1 MRGPALRILQIN
13 DVYSLEALPRFAT
26 LVKEH
31 TARDPADR
39 TLVVVAGDFLAP
51 SILSSLD
58 GGRGMVDCLN
68 TIGVTHV
75 TFGNHE
81 DDIHPPELRAR
92 IRELHATW
100 LGTNVRGFEP
110 RLPLRDV
117 VEVGAPGGRTVRVGI
132 VGVVMDD
139 AAVYRGVPFGGATL
153 DPPNAAV
160 LCEATALVADG
171 CATIVAMTHQPIPDD
186 RTLAH
191 AAGAARIAV
200 VVGGH
205 EHVPFLETID
215 GTPIVKTGM
224 DATKA
229 AIIDLVWPAE
239 APANGAP
246 DVPRVTVRLEE
257 TSIHAEDPDLRRR
270 VDGHMA
276 QVHLLETATLMVLA
290 PGETLSSVGVRSRP
304 ASFATLLCSFLR
316 DALAADACLFNA
328 GGIRASREYVERFT
342 YGDLKAEVPFDNE
355 IVAVLMAGGVLR
367 DAIAASRAQSP
378 GESGAYLHADDRVV
392 VDEPSHVVT
401 AVAGAPLDEGRLYC
415 VAIVRN
421 LLAGMDHIEPLV
433 RFASDPRS
441 VIPPPGSGRD
451 VKIVLVDAFAHAL
464 WRRLG
469 GFDAV
474 DANHDGEVTQSEIAA
489 AVARLTRAAPSDVG
503 AALLLNALDVKH
515 RGAVTR
521 DELRPEDEKPPE

>member
-1 MRGPALRILQIN
+1 MNGPTLRILQIN
-13 DVYSLEALPRFAT
+13 DVYSLQALPRFAT

-31 TARDPADR
+31 TARDPANR

-58 GGRGMVDCLN
+58 AGRGMVDCLN
-68 TIGVTHV
+68 AIGVTHV
-75 TFGNHE
+75 IFGNHE
-81 DDIHPPELRAR
+81 DDVAPSELHER

-100 LGTNVRGFEP
+100 LATNVRDFDP
-110 RLPLRDV
+110 PLPVRDV
-117 VEVGAPGGRTVRVGI
+117 VEVAAPGGRAVRVGV
-132 VGVVMDD
+132 VGVVMND

-153 DPPNAAV
+153 DPPNAAA
-160 LCEATALVADG
+160 LREATSLVAGG
-171 CATIVAMTHQPIPDD
+171 CAAVVAMTHQPMHDD
-186 RTLAH
+186 RELAH
-191 AAGAARIAV
+191 AAGPARIAV

-205 EHVPFLETID
+205 EHVPFLETVD

-239 APANGAP
+239 APPAGAP

-257 TSIHAEDPDLRRR
+257 TSTHAEDSDLRHR

-276 QVHLLETATLMVLA
+276 QVHLLEAATLMVIP
-290 PGETLSSVGVRSRP
+290 PGRTLSSVGVRSRP

-328 GGIRASREYVERFT
+328 GGIRASREYVDRFT

-355 IVAVLMAGGVLR
+355 IVAVPMPGRVLR
-367 DAIAASRAQSP
+367 DAVAASRALAP
-378 GESGAYLHADDRVV
+378 AESGAFLHADDRVV
-392 VDEPSHVVT
+392 VDESSHLVT
-401 AVAGAPLDEGRLYC
+401 SVAGAPLDEDRLYC

-421 LLAGMDHIEPLV
+421 LLSGMDHIEPLV

-451 VKIVLVDAFAHAL
+451 VKIVLVDAFARAL
-464 WRRLG
+464 WRR
-469 GFDAV
+469 
-474 DANHDGEVTQSEIAA
+474 
-489 AVARLTRAAPSDVG
+489 
-503 AALLLNALDVKH
+503 
-515 RGAVTR
+515 
-521 DELRPEDEKPPE
+521 